1 MKQPTLDYI
10 LELRNHII
18 FKTERIEQLER
29 MISLVRSSY
38 KAMSPNQ
45 LNEAIH
51 GVNSMKREI
60 AEHKKYCES
69 AQKEADAY
77 FANPNVA

>member
-10 LELRNHII
+10 LELHNHII
-18 FKTERIEQLER
+18 FKTERIAQLER
-29 MISLVRSSY
+29 LISAVRSKY
-38 KAMSPNQ
+38 KIMTPDQ
-45 LNEAIH
+45 LNEAIRD
-51 GVNSMKREI
+51 VNGMKREI

-69 AQKEADAY
+69 AQKEVDAY